1 MSTLTD
7 SSMPDPDEPTFDP
20 GLDVAILVFS
30 HVEHVKTRLNLAQV
44 SKLWL
49 QASKPAAAYP
59 SRFDL
64 SKLRRVTRI
73 AYHGDR
79 YSWRSHVIQWQPT
92 LHRDIARL
100 MDNDGVL
107 SLPCDRVFQ
116 LLRESFSI
124 HCHLFLPSHCGFF
137 RYPRTAYP
145 AKGPLNHVSFENLP
159 MWLCQYGF
167 ETGRVRLIKLGSSGR
182 FHNLLK

>member
-1 MSTLTD
+1 MQLRSGKHTL
-7 SSMPDPDEPTFDP
+7 DPYRPTFDP
-20 GLDVAILVFS
+20 CLDIATVVFS
-30 HVEHVKTRLNLAQV
+30 HVQCVETRLNLALV
-44 SKLWL
+44 SKLWRE
-49 QASKPAAAYP
+49 ASKPAAAYP

-64 SKLRRVTRI
+64 SKLRRVTRFSWQ
-73 AYHGDR
+73 GDS
-79 YSWRSHVIQWQPT
+79 YPWQQPAFNS
-92 LHRDIARL
+92 DIACL

-145 AKGPLNHVSFENLP
+145 PKGPLNHVSFENLP